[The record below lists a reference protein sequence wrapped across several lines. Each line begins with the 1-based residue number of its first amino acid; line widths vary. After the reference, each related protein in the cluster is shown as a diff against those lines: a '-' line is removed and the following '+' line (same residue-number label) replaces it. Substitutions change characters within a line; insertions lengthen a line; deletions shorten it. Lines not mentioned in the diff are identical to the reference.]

1 MQFWV
6 GIGIWWCIVAVT
18 EVYGRSGPKHG
29 STMAEPT
36 GHLSM
41 QKYVYNMNFWP
52 KLISEMKSTCNFG
65 LVKVLKIYF
74 SCRPGP
80 IGAGPGLLAEASK

>member
-1 MQFWV
+1 ML
-6 GIGIWWCIVAVT
+6 
-18 EVYGRSGPKHG
+18 RSLKSMGGPG
-29 STMAEPT
+29 QSMGVLPMAEPT
-36 GHLSM
+36 GPLSM
-41 QKYVYNMNFWP
+41 QKYVCNTNFWP